1 MWGNLRLRRGGG
13 KSGYYGVTKV
23 NSKKRPFQAWIKS
36 ATRKQQGLGSFATAQ
51 RAAIEVAKA
60 LAQQDGEDLDSPRKQ
75 KPPRCACYSHPLLH
89 SVSHVMCP
97 RAPHVQRNQ
106 RMPQHGTNR
115 RTHKGS
121 TRSRPLSC
129 WPLRCCSV
137 APCTARPS
145 TRSTGTSPSVTTQ
158 PALTCL
164 CPRDRRQC
172 QGAGVGQGGRLKR
185 ERVAAHAAARAGQA
199 RGHPHCDAVVFASG
213 GSARTCHARDGRVC
227 RLCDGC
233 VSDPADGPH
242 VCMLTSEARI
252 ACVRAGMS
260 GL

>member
-1 MWGNLRLRRGGG
+1 MAEPTAAEGGDGELEDEMWGNLRLRRGGG

-75 KPPRCACYSHPLLH
+75 KPRGARAIHTRCST
-89 SVSHVMCP
+89 VSHVMCP

-129 WPLRCCSV
+129 CPLRCCSV
-137 APCTARPS
+137 A
-145 TRSTGTSPSVTTQ
+145 G
-158 PALTCL
+158 
-164 CPRDRRQC
+164 
-172 QGAGVGQGGRLKR
+172 
-185 ERVAAHAAARAGQA
+185 
-199 RGHPHCDAVVFASG
+199 
-213 GSARTCHARDGRVC
+213 
-227 RLCDGC
+227 
-233 VSDPADGPH
+233 
-242 VCMLTSEARI
+242 
-252 ACVRAGMS
+252 
-260 GL
+260 

>member
-1 MWGNLRLRRGGG
+1 MAEPTAAEGGDGELEDEMWGNLRLRRGGG

-75 KPPRCACYSHPLLH
+75 KPRGARAIHTRCSTLSPMSCALAHPTYRGISACHSTARTAERTKGPLG
-89 SVSHVMCP
+89 HV
-97 RAPHVQRNQ
+97 RLAA
-106 RMPQHGTNR
+106 
-115 RTHKGS
+115 
-121 TRSRPLSC
+121 C

-172 QGAGVGQGGRLKR
+172 QGAGVGQGGQLKR
-185 ERVAAHAAARAGQA
+185 E
-199 RGHPHCDAVVFASG
+199 
-213 GSARTCHARDGRVC
+213 
-227 RLCDGC
+227 
-233 VSDPADGPH
+233 
-242 VCMLTSEARI
+242 
-252 ACVRAGMS
+252 
-260 GL
+260 